1 MTEVARTRGSS
12 SEIERGEVPEVAA
25 LGNVLKELFTRLGIS
40 QNQYAYRV
48 HLDKSAV
55 SRYLSGR
62 RVAPQDFID
71 RLVQE
76 IEDHLGAPLQLE
88 AKEALRGRRLE
99 ALRVCSPDEFRLEG
113 LRDEL
118 ARSRRD
124 TERAHRNIEALNALL
139 DKKEAEARDV
149 ADDLTR
155 LRLDWGAER
164 SALARARE
172 DLLRQVARLRQDL
185 QDAEALRAEAERQT
199 RELRDHV
206 LDLEEELS
214 RSAVGDLPLDM
225 LKSRLLAMWEEE
237 RFPEAARELTEAAW
251 SRPVGEVI
259 ELSDWL
265 EECGAAMTPETFVAD
280 AGRLRPLEEAL
291 AFAPEA
297 VLNWHPRMRDAW
309 RAAVAARLTDR
320 NAAAIYQRLRDPETR
335 SNPEGDRVLA
345 EALRRVP
352 SDSDAAALVLAAL
365 AGTSSPT
372 PLTRVARR
380 LTVERP
386 ADPLGLGVL
395 VKLAEA
401 GRSDVVDDLL
411 AHLLQLYPLDDLAK
425 EAQELDHE
433 QIDVLFDLV
442 TGLEDAAL
450 LTHFAA
456 CLSFTSEL
464 IERLLETVHA
474 HGRLGH
480 LDLVGFPEVAACVNG
495 WRRSRFK

>member
-25 LGNVLKELFTRLGIS
+25 LGNVLKELFNRLGIS

-99 ALRVCSPDEFRLEG
+99 ALRVCSPDEFRLES

-251 SRPVGEVI
+251 SRPVEEVI

-265 EECGAAMTPETFVAD
+265 EERGAAMTPETFVAD

-297 VLNWHPRMRDAW
+297 VLD
-309 RAAVAARLTDR
+309 
-320 NAAAIYQRLRDPETR
+320 
-335 SNPEGDRVLA
+335 
-345 EALRRVP
+345 
-352 SDSDAAALVLAAL
+352 
-365 AGTSSPT
+365 
-372 PLTRVARR
+372 
-380 LTVERP
+380 
-386 ADPLGLGVL
+386 
-395 VKLAEA
+395 
-401 GRSDVVDDLL
+401 
-411 AHLLQLYPLDDLAK
+411 
-425 EAQELDHE
+425 
-433 QIDVLFDLV
+433 
-442 TGLEDAAL
+442 
-450 LTHFAA
+450 
-456 CLSFTSEL
+456 
-464 IERLLETVHA
+464 
-474 HGRLGH
+474 
-480 LDLVGFPEVAACVNG
+480 
-495 WRRSRFK
+495 